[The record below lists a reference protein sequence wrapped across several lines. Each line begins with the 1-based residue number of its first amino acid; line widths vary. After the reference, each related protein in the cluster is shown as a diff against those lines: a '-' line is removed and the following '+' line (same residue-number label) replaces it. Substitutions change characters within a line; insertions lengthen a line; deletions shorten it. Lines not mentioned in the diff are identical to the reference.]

1 MKSSIEISMYPLDK
15 AYEAPIIQFIKN
27 LRSHP
32 FIKVETNGMST
43 QLFGDYDNLMHA
55 ISTEM
60 KNSFLTNDKV
70 VFTLK
75 VVNAELHEKP
85 SF

>member
-1 MKSSIEISMYPLDK
+1 MKCSLEISMYPLN
-15 AYEAPIIQFIKN
+15 ASYEEPITGFIKK

-43 QLFGDYDNLMHA
+43 QLFGEYDHLMRA
-55 ISTEM
+55 VQQEM
-60 KNSFLTNDKV
+60 KATFLTNDKV

-75 VVNAELHEKP
+75 MANSDLHEKP
-85 SF
+85 TF